1 MSTKKFFAVFMAV
14 AMIFSIFAFSTFA
27 VYDSDSKGNFSWS
40 LSYNPG
46 YASASASNSA
56 GTVDSFLAVEYG
68 TGEWDQAEDSGSSTF
83 VDISCG
89 DVVRSVCSEH
99 DFYVAGQYVETW
111 GIDFY
116 EGEDFQN

>member
-40 LSYNPG
+40 LSYSDY

-56 GTVDSFLAVEYG
+56 GRVDSFLAVEYTNG
-68 TGEWDQAEDSGSSTF
+68 DWDQAEDSGSSTF
-83 VDISCG
+83 VDISCS
-89 DVVRSVCSEH
+89 DLAMSVCSEH

-116 EGEDFQN
+116 EGEDFFN